1 MKGHGEKLS
10 RKKELAISAL
20 ITEPSISKAA
30 KTAGIGEATL
40 WRWLQIP
47 EFQRAYRQ
55 ARRQAVS
62 QAVARLQQASSEAV
76 EALSSVMNDT
86 EAPASSKVSAAKAV
100 LELSF
105 KAVELEDLESRI
117 TILEEAFNIEE
128 EHGKK
133 SK

>member
-1 MKGHGEKLS
+1 MAGTGKIT
-10 RKKELAISAL
+10 RKREQAISAL
-20 ITEPSISKAA
+20 LVSPTVQEAA
-30 KTAGIGEATL
+30 QVAQIGERTL
-40 WRWLQIP
+40 WRWLQEP

-133 SK
+133 S